1 MGALAV
7 STTHMN
13 RVVHFEIHAEDLER
27 AKKFY
32 SEAFGWQLQDAGQ
45 EYGGYVMCITGPGPD
60 DIAAGKVTMEDVGI
74 NGGMMKAN
82 APRPPK
88 GVGPGSFVSII
99 GVKNIDE
106 MMQKI
111 EAAGGTPHTD
121 KMDVPGVG
129 QLRYYE
135 DTEGNVFGIIQ
146 PAM

>member
-1 MGALAV
+1 
-7 STTHMN
+7 MN

-32 SEAFGWQLQDAGQ
+32 QGAFGWELQQMGS
-45 EYGGYVMCITGPGPD
+45 EHGNYIVVMTGPGPES
-60 DIAAGKVTMEDVGI
+60 IGKPLTRETIGI

-88 GVGPGSFVSII
+88 GVGPNAYVCII
-99 GVKNIDE
+99 GVSNIDE
-106 MMQKI
+106 MMPKI
-111 EAAGGTPHTD
+111 EAAGGKPHTD

-135 DTEGNVFGIIQ
+135 DTEGNIFGIIQ
-146 PAM
+146 AAMHQPQ